1 MRFKPTTWR
10 SSAGSRRQAG
20 FTLAEALAAL
30 AFLAIVIPVAV
41 HALQVASLAGQVA
54 ERKSVA
60 ARVADRLLN
69 EMIVTGQWKQS
80 ASSGT
85 VEEGTRQ
92 FRWNLRSQ
100 TWDKD
105 SLRLVTMQVNYQVQG
120 KDYDVQLSTLVD
132 NNAQ

>member
-1 MRFKPTTWR
+1 M
-10 SSAGSRRQAG
+10 
-20 FTLAEALAAL
+20 

-41 HALQVASLAGQVA
+41 QALQVASLAGQVA

-69 EMIVTGQWKQS
+69 EQIVTGQWKQS

-85 VEEGTRQ
+85 VEEGARQ
-92 FRWNLRSQ
+92 FRWNLRNRS
-100 TWDKD
+100 WDKD
-105 SLRLVTMQVNYQVQG
+105 SLRLLTMQVSYQVQG

-132 NNAQ
+132 SNAQ

>member
-1 MRFKPTTWR
+1 MKCRPTPWR
-10 SSAGSRRQAG
+10 SSAGKRRQGG

-54 ERKSVA
+54 ERKTVA

-69 EMIVTGQWKQS
+69 ELIVTGQWKQS

-85 VEEGTRQ
+85 VEEGARQ

-100 TWDKD
+100 SWDKD
-105 SLRLVTMQVNYQVQG
+105 SLRLLTMQVSYQVQG
-120 KDYDVQLSTLVD
+120 KDYDVRLSTLVD
-132 NNAQ
+132 NNQQ